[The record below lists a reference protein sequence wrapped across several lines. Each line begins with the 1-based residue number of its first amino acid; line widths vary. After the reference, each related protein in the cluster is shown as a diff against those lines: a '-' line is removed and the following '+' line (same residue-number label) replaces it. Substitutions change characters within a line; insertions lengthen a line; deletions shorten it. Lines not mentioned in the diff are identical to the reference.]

1 MRRIHL
7 FVSLFLTSIF
17 SINLYAQEP
26 TKPVFESV
34 FYQNDGKI
42 YANKALPIYLSIS
55 TNPDGS
61 DPIVLDTPANPS
73 DGSPMYL
80 DSEGVNFI
88 RSKWAVDPETKKIAS
103 PKREVLF
110 PVHADGIAPVSG
122 ITFSGAPSYSSQGV
136 DYYGKGL
143 SYSLSST
150 DQISGVQSTFKSH
163 DSDYATYVSP
173 LDVTTEGENMIYYFS
188 VDNVGNTEDTKT
200 SSFVLDLTPPV
211 SNYTLSDV
219 YGDNILGPMFNIG
232 LESTDNLSGVNG
244 TYYTIDDISQRVY
257 GSPIDLSG
265 LSDGPHTLRFYS
277 DDNVENEESIKEL
290 MFYLDKINPETK
302 LVVIGD
308 QHDAT
313 YYYVSSRTTFEL
325 PATDN
330 KAGVA
335 KTSFSINKQD
345 AQTYTTAFGLPNE
358 LGLHSITYNSEDNVR
373 NVEAKET
380 RTFYMDNKA
389 PNTSIDYGKPQF
401 FTRDT
406 LFINQTTPITI
417 IPRDKH
423 SGVQSTTTT
432 VNGEVQA
439 GNEFTIPTE
448 GHKEIVFSSVDM
460 VNNQEE
466 NKTSRVYVDNTPP
479 EIFINFS
486 LDNIG
491 TEDDLPFYPN
501 YVRMFIGAT
510 DEKTGTKSINYSI
523 DGGPMTEYSSPRTLD
538 ISEKN
543 TFTESKVY
551 DVKVETEDM
560 LGNTSTKEHKF
571 IVKN

>member
-1 MRRIHL
+1 MRYTQL
-7 FVSLFLTSIF
+7 FTFTLLAFFT
-17 SINLYAQEP
+17 YAQEP

-42 YANKALPIYLSIS
+42 YANKKLPIYLSIS
-55 TNPDGS
+55 SSPDGS
-61 DPIVLDTPANPS
+61 NPIVLDTPANPS

-110 PVHADGIAPVSG
+110 PVHADGIAPISG
-122 ITFSGAPSYSSQGV
+122 ITFSGAPSYSNQGV
-136 DYYGKGL
+136 DYYGRGL
-143 SYSLSST
+143 SYSLSSV
-150 DQISGVQSTFKSH
+150 DQNSGVQSIFKSH
-163 DSDYATYVSP
+163 DSDYAPYEST
-173 LDVTTEGENMIYYFS
+173 LNVTTEGENTIYYFS
-188 VDNVGNTEDTKT
+188 VDNVGNTEQTKI
-200 SSFVLDLTPPV
+200 SSFVLDLTSPV
-211 SNYTLSDV
+211 SKYTLSDV
-219 YGDNILGPMFNIG
+219 YGDNILGPTFNIG
-232 LESTDNLSGVNG
+232 LESTDNLSGVKG
-244 TYYTIDDISQRVY
+244 TYYTIDKMSQRVY

-290 MFYLDKINPETK
+290 MFYLDKINPETQ

-308 QHDAT
+308 QHEAT

-325 PATDN
+325 PAIDN

-345 AQTYTTAFGLPNE
+345 VQNYATAFGLPNE

-373 NVEAKET
+373 NVEEKQT
-380 RTFYMDNKA
+380 RTFYMDNKT
-389 PNTSIDYGKPQF
+389 PNTTIDYGTPQF

-491 TEDDLPFYPN
+491 TEDDLPVYPN

-510 DEKTGTKSINYSI
+510 DEKTGTKSIKYSI

-551 DVKVETEDM
+551 DVMVETEDM

>member
-1 MRRIHL
+1 MRYSHFLIL
-7 FVSLFLTSIF
+7 SLLAILSH
-17 SINLYAQEP
+17 SQEP
-26 TKPVFESV
+26 VKPVFESV
-34 FYQNDGKI
+34 FYQNNGKI
-42 YANKALPIYLSIS
+42 YVNKTLPIYISIS
-55 TNPDGS
+55 SSSDGS
-61 DPIVLDTPANPS
+61 NPTVLDTPSNPS
-73 DGSPMYL
+73 DGSPMYF
-80 DSEGVNFI
+80 DTEGVNFI
-88 RSKWAVDPETKKIAS
+88 RSKWAVDPETKKVTT

-110 PVHADGIAPVSG
+110 PINVDGIAPVSE
-122 ITFSGAPSYSSQGV
+122 IKFSGAPSYINKGV
-136 DYYGKGL
+136 YYYGKGL
-143 SYSLSST
+143 SYSLSSS

-163 DSDYATYVSP
+163 DSDYGIYESSI
-173 LDVTTEGENMIYYFS
+173 DVKTEGENTVYYFS
-188 VDNVGNTEDTKT
+188 VDNVGNTEETRT

-219 YGDNILGPMFNIG
+219 YGDNILGPTFNIG
-232 LESTDNLSGVNG
+232 LELVDNLSGVKG
-244 TYYTIDDISQRVY
+244 TYYTIDEMSQRVY
-257 GSPIDLSG
+257 GSPIDLFG
-265 LSDGPHTLRFYS
+265 LSDGPHTLRFFS
-277 DDNVENEESIKEL
+277 DDNVENEENIKEL

-302 LVVIGD
+302 LVVNGD
-308 QHDAT
+308 QHEST
-313 YYYVSSRTTFEL
+313 YYYVSPRTTFDL

-335 KTSFSINKQD
+335 KTSFSINNQG
-345 AQTYTTAFGLPNE
+345 AQTYSTSFSLPNE

-373 NVEAKET
+373 NVEEKET
-380 RTFYMDNKA
+380 ETFYMDNKA
-389 PNTSIDYGKPQF
+389 PNTSINYGKPQF

-406 LFINQTTPITI
+406 LFINQNTPITI

-423 SGVQSTTTT
+423 SGIQSTTTS
-432 VNGEVQA
+432 VNGELQP

-448 GHKEIVFSSVDM
+448 GYKEIVFSSVDM

-491 TEDDLPFYPN
+491 TEENLPVYPN

-510 DEKTGTKSINYSI
+510 DEKTGTKSIKYSI
-523 DGGPMTEYSSPRTLD
+523 DGGSMTEYSSPRTLD
-538 ISEKN
+538 ISERD
-543 TFTESKVY
+543 TFTETKVY
-551 DVKVETEDM
+551 NVMVETEDM

>member
-1 MRRIHL
+1 MANMRYTQL
-7 FVSLFLTSIF
+7 FIF
-17 SINLYAQEP
+17 TLLAFFTYAQEP

-42 YANKALPIYLSIS
+42 YANKKLPIYLSIS
-55 TNPDGS
+55 SSPDGS

-110 PVHADGIAPVSG
+110 PVHADGIAPISG
-122 ITFSGAPSYSSQGV
+122 ITFSGAPSYSNQGV

-143 SYSLSST
+143 SYNLSST

-163 DSDYATYVSP
+163 DSDYAPYEST
-173 LDVTTEGENMIYYFS
+173 LNVTTEGENTIYYFS
-188 VDNVGNTEDTKT
+188 VDNVGNTEQTKI
-200 SSFVLDLTPPV
+200 SSFVLDLTSPV

-219 YGDNILGPMFNIG
+219 YGDNILGPTFNIG
-232 LESTDNLSGVNG
+232 LESTDNLSGVKG
-244 TYYTIDDISQRVY
+244 TYYTIDKMSQRVY

-290 MFYLDKINPETK
+290 MFYLDKINPETQ

-308 QHDAT
+308 QHEAT

-325 PATDN
+325 PAIDN

-345 AQTYTTAFGLPNE
+345 VQNYATAFGLPNE

-373 NVEAKET
+373 NVEEKQT

-389 PNTSIDYGKPQF
+389 PNTTIDYGTPQF

-491 TEDDLPFYPN
+491 TEDDLPVYPN

-510 DEKTGTKSINYSI
+510 DEKTGTKSIKYSI

-551 DVKVETEDM
+551 DVMVETEDM

>member
-1 MRRIHL
+1 MRYTQL
-7 FVSLFLTSIF
+7 FTFTLLAFFT
-17 SINLYAQEP
+17 YAQEP

-42 YANKALPIYLSIS
+42 YANKKLPIYLSIS
-55 TNPDGS
+55 SSPDGS

-110 PVHADGIAPVSG
+110 PVHADGIAPISG
-122 ITFSGAPSYSSQGV
+122 ITFSGAPSYSNQGV
-136 DYYGKGL
+136 DYYGRGL
-143 SYSLSST
+143 SYSLSSV
-150 DQISGVQSTFKSH
+150 DQNSGVQSIFKSH
-163 DSDYATYVSP
+163 DSDYAPYEST
-173 LDVTTEGENMIYYFS
+173 LNVTTEGENTIYYFS
-188 VDNVGNTEDTKT
+188 VDNVGNTEQTKI
-200 SSFVLDLTPPV
+200 SSFVLDLTSPV
-211 SNYTLSDV
+211 SKYTLSDV
-219 YGDNILGPMFNIG
+219 YGDNILGPTFNIG
-232 LESTDNLSGVNG
+232 LESTDNLSGVKG
-244 TYYTIDDISQRVY
+244 TYYTIDKMSQRVY

-290 MFYLDKINPETK
+290 MFYLDKINPETQ

-308 QHDAT
+308 QHEAT

-325 PATDN
+325 PAIDN

-345 AQTYTTAFGLPNE
+345 VQNYATAFGLPNE

-373 NVEAKET
+373 NVEEKQT

-389 PNTSIDYGKPQF
+389 PNTTIDYGTPQF

-439 GNEFTIPTE
+439 GNEFTIRTE
-448 GHKEIVFSSVDM
+448 GDKEIVFSSVDM

-491 TEDDLPFYPN
+491 TEDDLPVYPN

-510 DEKTGTKSINYSI
+510 DEKTGTKSIKYSI

-551 DVKVETEDM
+551 DVMVETEDM

>member
-1 MRRIHL
+1 MRYTL
-7 FVSLFLTSIF
+7 LLTFFLLSFFT
-17 SINLYAQEP
+17 YAQEP
-26 TKPVFESV
+26 VKPVFESS

-42 YANKALPIYLSIS
+42 YANKSLPIYISIS
-55 TNPDGS
+55 SSADGS
-61 DPIVLDTPANPS
+61 NPIVLDTPANPS
-73 DGSPMYL
+73 DGSPMYF
-80 DSEGVNFI
+80 DTEGENFI
-88 RSKWAVDPETKKIAS
+88 RSKWAIDPETKKLTS

-110 PVHADGIAPVSG
+110 PVNADGIAPVSG
-122 ITFSGAPSYSSQGV
+122 ITFSGAPSYSNQGV

-143 SYSLSST
+143 SYSLSSA
-150 DQISGVQSTFKSH
+150 DQISGVQSTYKSH
-163 DSDYATYVSP
+163 DSDYVLYEST
-173 LDVTTEGENMIYYFS
+173 LDVTSEGDNIIYYFS
-188 VDNVGNTEDTKT
+188 VDNVGNTEDTKI

-219 YGDNILGPMFNIG
+219 YGDNILGPTFNIG
-232 LESTDNLSGVNG
+232 LESSDNLSGVKG
-244 TYYTIDDISQRVY
+244 TYYTIDDMSQRVY

-277 DDNVENEESIKEL
+277 DDNVENEESMKEL
-290 MFYLDKINPETK
+290 MFYLDKINPETE

-313 YYYVSSRTTFEL
+313 YYYVSPRTTFEL

-345 AQTYTTAFGLPNE
+345 VQTYTAAFSLPNE

-373 NVEAKET
+373 NVEEKET
-380 RTFYMDNKA
+380 RTFYMDNKS
-389 PNTSIDYGKPQF
+389 PNTSIDYGMPQF

-423 SGVQSTTTT
+423 SGVQATTTT

-466 NKTSRVYVDNTPP
+466 DKTSRAYVDNTPP

-491 TEDDLPFYPN
+491 TEDNLPVYPN
-501 YVRMFIGAT
+501 YVRMFVGAT
-510 DEKTGTKSINYSI
+510 DEKTGTKSIKYSI
-523 DGGPMTEYSSPRTLD
+523 DGGKMTEYSSPRTLD
-538 ISEKN
+538 ISERD
-543 TFTESKVY
+543 TFTESKIY
-551 DVKVETEDM
+551 EVEVIAEDM

>member
-1 MRRIHL
+1 MRYTQL
-7 FVSLFLTSIF
+7 FILSLLAFFT
-17 SINLYAQEP
+17 YAQEP
-26 TKPVFESV
+26 IKPLFESV

-55 TNPDGS
+55 SSPDGS
-61 DPIVLDTPANPS
+61 DPIVLDTPDNPS
-73 DGSPMYL
+73 DGSPMYF
-80 DSEGVNFI
+80 DTNGANYI

-110 PVHADGIAPVSG
+110 PVHADGLAPVSG
-122 ITFSGAPSYSSQGV
+122 ITFSGAPSYTSQDV

-143 SYSLSST
+143 SYSLSSS

-163 DSDYATYVSP
+163 DSDYTSYESP
-173 LDVTTEGENMIYYFS
+173 LDVTTEGENKIYYFS
-188 VDNVGNTEDTKT
+188 VDNVGNTEDTKI

-219 YGDNILGPMFNIG
+219 YGDNILGPTFNIG
-232 LESTDNLSGVNG
+232 LESTDNLSGVKG
-244 TYYTIDDISQRVY
+244 TYYTIDEMSQRVY

-277 DDNVENEESIKEL
+277 DDNVENEESMKEL
-290 MFYLDKINPETK
+290 MFYLDKINPETQ
-302 LVVIGD
+302 LVVTGD
-308 QHDAT
+308 QHEAT

-373 NVEAKET
+373 NVEEKET

-432 VNGEVQA
+432 VNNEVQA

-466 NKTSRVYVDNTPP
+466 NKTSRVYVDNSPP

-491 TEDDLPFYPN
+491 TEDDLPVYPN

-510 DEKTGTKSINYSI
+510 DEKTGTKSIKYSI

-538 ISEKN
+538 ISERD

-551 DVKVETEDM
+551 EVEVIAKDM

>member
-1 MRRIHL
+1 MRYIYL
-7 FVSLFLTSIF
+7 LTFVIIPYLT
-17 SINLYAQEP
+17 NAQEP
-26 TKPVFESV
+26 IKPIFEPV
-34 FYQNDGKI
+34 FYQDQGKV
-42 YANKALPIYLSIS
+42 YVNKSLPIYISIS
-55 TNPDGS
+55 SNPSGS
-61 DPIVLDTPANPS
+61 NPIVLDTPLNPS
-73 DGSPMYL
+73 DGSPMYF
-80 DSEGVNFI
+80 DSEGVNYI
-88 RSKWAVDPETKKIAS
+88 RSKWAVDPDTKKIVS
-103 PKREVLF
+103 PRREVQF
-110 PVHADGIAPVSG
+110 PVHADGLSPISE
-122 ITFSGAPSYSSQGV
+122 ITFVGAPIYRSLGI

-150 DQISGVQSTFKSH
+150 DQISGVQSIFKSH
-163 DSDYATYVSP
+163 DSDYTPYGSP
-173 LDVTTEGENMIYYFS
+173 VDVNTEGQNTVYYFS
-188 VDNVGNTEDTKT
+188 VDNVGNIEDTKT
-200 SSFVLDLTPPV
+200 SSFVLDLTPPL

-219 YGDNILGPMFNIG
+219 YGDNILGPTFSIG
-232 LESTDNLSGVNG
+232 LESTDNLSGVNKL
-244 TYYTIDDISQRVY
+244 YFTIDEMTQRVY
-257 GSPIDLSG
+257 GSPINLSD
-265 LSDGPHTLRFYS
+265 LSDGLHTLRFYS
-277 DDNVENEESIKEL
+277 DDNVKNEENMKEL

-302 LVVIGD
+302 LIVIGD
-308 QHDAT
+308 QHEAT

-345 AQTYTTAFGLPNE
+345 PQTYTSAFSLPNK
-358 LGLHSITYNSEDNVR
+358 LGLHSISYNSEDNVR
-373 NVEAKET
+373 NVEESNT
-380 RTFYMDNKA
+380 RTFYVDNKA
-389 PNTSIDYGKPQF
+389 PNSSIDYGMPQF

-423 SGVQSTTTT
+423 SGVHSTSTS
-432 VNGEVQA
+432 VNGEVQS

-448 GHKEIVFSSVDM
+448 GHKEIVFSSLDM

-466 NKTSRVYVDNTPP
+466 DKTSRVYVDNTPP

-491 TEDDLPFYPN
+491 TEGDLPVYPN

-510 DEKTGTKSINYSI
+510 DEKTGTKSIKYSI

-538 ISEKN
+538 ISERD

-551 DVKVETEDM
+551 NVIVETEDM

>member
-1 MRRIHL
+1 MRHIQ
-7 FVSLFLTSIF
+7 FFGSLFLASFFFIT
-17 SINLYAQEP
+17 LYAQEP

-42 YANKALPIYLSIS
+42 YSNKSLPIYLSIS
-55 TNPDGS
+55 TNSDGS
-61 DPIVLDTPANPS
+61 DPIVLDTPTNPS
-73 DGSPMYL
+73 DGSPMYF
-80 DSEGVNFI
+80 DTNGVNYI
-88 RSKWAVDPETKKIAS
+88 RSKWAVDPETKKTAS

-110 PVHADGIAPVSG
+110 PVHADGIAPISG
-122 ITFSGAPSYSSQGV
+122 ITFSGAPSYTSQGV

-150 DQISGVQSTFKSH
+150 DHISGVQSTFKSH
-163 DSDYATYVSP
+163 DSDYANYESP
-173 LDVTTEGENMIYYFS
+173 LDVTTEGENTIYYFS
-188 VDNVGNTEDTKT
+188 VDNVGNTEQTKS

-219 YGDNILGPMFNIG
+219 YGDNILGPTFNIG
-232 LESTDNLSGVNG
+232 LESTDNLSGVKG
-244 TYYTIDDISQRVY
+244 THYTIDDMSQRLY

-277 DDNVENEESIKEL
+277 DDNVENEESMNEL
-290 MFYLDKINPETK
+290 MFYLDKINPETQ

-345 AQTYTTAFGLPNE
+345 AQIYTTAFGLPNE

-406 LFINQTTPITI
+406 LFINQRTPITI

-423 SGVQSTTTT
+423 SGVQSTNTA
-432 VNGEVQA
+432 VNDEVQA

-460 VNNQEE
+460 VNNLEE
-466 NKTSRVYVDNTPP
+466 KKTSRVYVDNTPP

-491 TEDDLPFYPN
+491 TEDDLPVYPN

-510 DEKTGTKSINYSI
+510 DEKTGTKSIKYSI

-551 DVKVETEDM
+551 DVMVETEDM

>member
-1 MRRIHL
+1 
-7 FVSLFLTSIF
+7 
-17 SINLYAQEP
+17 
-26 TKPVFESV
+26 
-34 FYQNDGKI
+34 
-42 YANKALPIYLSIS
+42 
-55 TNPDGS
+55 
-61 DPIVLDTPANPS
+61 
-73 DGSPMYL
+73 
-80 DSEGVNFI
+80 
-88 RSKWAVDPETKKIAS
+88 
-103 PKREVLF
+103 
-110 PVHADGIAPVSG
+110 VHADGLAPVSG
-122 ITFSGAPSYSSQGV
+122 ITFSGAPSYTSQDV
-136 DYYGKGL
+136 DYYGKGH
-143 SYSLSST
+143 SYSLSSS

-163 DSDYATYVSP
+163 DSDYTSYESP
-173 LDVTTEGENMIYYFS
+173 LDVTTEGENKIYYFS
-188 VDNVGNTEDTKT
+188 VDNVGNTEDTKI

-219 YGDNILGPMFNIG
+219 YGDNILGPTFNIG
-232 LESTDNLSGVNG
+232 LESTDNLSGVKG
-244 TYYTIDDISQRVY
+244 TYYTIDDMSQRVY

-277 DDNVENEESIKEL
+277 DDNVENEESMKEL
-290 MFYLDKINPETK
+290 MFYLDKINPETQ

-308 QHDAT
+308 QHEAT

-373 NVEAKET
+373 NVEEKET

-432 VNGEVQA
+432 VNNEVQA

-466 NKTSRVYVDNTPP
+466 NKTSRVYVDNSPP

-491 TEDDLPFYPN
+491 TEDDLPVYPN

-510 DEKTGTKSINYSI
+510 DEKTGTKNIKYSI

-538 ISEKN
+538 ISERD

-551 DVKVETEDM
+551 DIKVETEDM

>member
-1 MRRIHL
+1 MRYTQL
-7 FVSLFLTSIF
+7 FTLTLFTF
-17 SINLYAQEP
+17 FTYAQEP
-26 TKPVFESV
+26 TKALFESV

-42 YANKALPIYLSIS
+42 YANKELPIYLSIS
-55 TNPDGS
+55 SSPDGS
-61 DPIVLDTPANPS
+61 DPIVLDTPTNPS

-80 DSEGVNFI
+80 DSEGINYF
-88 RSKWAVDPETKKIAS
+88 RSKWAVDQETKKIAL

-122 ITFSGAPSYSSQGV
+122 ITFSSAPSYSSQGV

-163 DSDYATYVSP
+163 DSDYTPYESP

-188 VDNVGNTEDTKT
+188 VDNVGNTEETNI
-200 SSFVLDLTPPV
+200 SSFVLDITPPV
-211 SNYTLSDV
+211 SNYTLSEV
-219 YGDNILGPMFNIG
+219 YGDNILGPTFNIG

-244 TYYTIDDISQRVY
+244 TYYTINEMSQRVY

-265 LSDGPHTLRFYS
+265 LSDGPHYLKFFS
-277 DDNVENEESIKEL
+277 DDNVENKESMKQL
-290 MFYLDKINPETK
+290 MFYLDKINPETQ

-308 QHDAT
+308 QHEAT

-325 PATDN
+325 TATDN

-345 AQTYTTAFGLPNE
+345 AQTYTTAFSLPNE
-358 LGLHSITYNSEDNVR
+358 LGLHSITYYSEDNVR
-373 NVEAKET
+373 NLEEKET
-380 RTFYMDNKA
+380 KTYYLDNKA

-406 LFINQTTPITI
+406 LFINQTTPIKI
-417 IPRDKH
+417 IPRDNH
-423 SGVQSTTTT
+423 SGVKSTTTSVT
-432 VNGEVQA
+432 GEVQA
-439 GNEFTIPTE
+439 GNEFTIPKE
-448 GHKEIVFSSVDM
+448 GHKEIVFSSIDM
-460 VNNQEE
+460 VNNQEAD
-466 NKTSRVYVDNTPP
+466 KTSRVYLDNTPP
-479 EIFINFS
+479 DIFINFS

-491 TEDDLPFYPN
+491 TEDDLPVYPN

-510 DEKTGTKSINYSI
+510 DEKTGAKSIKYSI

-551 DVKVETEDM
+551 EVNVETEDM
-560 LGNTSTKEHKF
+560 LGNKSTKDHKF

>member
-1 MRRIHL
+1 MKYTQFFI
-7 FVSLFLTSIF
+7 FLLLAFFT
-17 SINLYAQEP
+17 YAQEP

-34 FYQNDGKI
+34 FYQNDSKI

-55 TNPDGS
+55 SSPDGS
-61 DPIVLDTPANPS
+61 DPIVLDTPANPK

-80 DSEGVNFI
+80 DSEGLNYI

-110 PVHADGIAPVSG
+110 PVHADGIAPASL
-122 ITFSGAPSYSSQGV
+122 ITFGGAPSYSNQGT

-143 SYSLSST
+143 SYSLSSS
-150 DQISGVQSTFKSH
+150 DQISGVKSTFKSH
-163 DSDYATYVSP
+163 DSDYAPYDSP
-173 LDVTTEGENMIYYFS
+173 LDVTTEGENTIYYFS
-188 VDNVGNTEDTKT
+188 VDNVGNTEDTKI

-211 SNYTLSDV
+211 SNYVLSDV
-219 YGDNILGPMFNIG
+219 HGDNILGPTFNIG
-232 LESTDNLSGVNG
+232 LESTDNLSGVKD
-244 TYYTIDDISQRVY
+244 TYYTIDDMSQRVY

-265 LSDGPHTLRFYS
+265 LSDGPHTLQFYS
-277 DDNVENEESIKEL
+277 VDNVENNESMKSL
-290 MFYLDKINPETK
+290 MFYLDKINPETL

-308 QHDAT
+308 QHEAM

-335 KTSFSINKQD
+335 KTSFSIDKQD
-345 AQTYTTAFGLPNE
+345 MQTYTTAFSLPNE

-373 NVEAKET
+373 NVEQKET
-380 RTFYMDNKA
+380 RTFYVDNKA
-389 PNTSIDYGKPQF
+389 PNTSIEYGKPQF

-439 GNEFTIPTE
+439 GNEFTIPNE
-448 GHKEIVFSSVDM
+448 GHKEIVFSSIDM

-466 NKTSRVYVDNTPP
+466 DKTSRAYVDNTPP

-491 TEDDLPFYPN
+491 TEDDLPVYPN

-510 DEKTGTKSINYSI
+510 DEKTGTKSIKYSI

-543 TFTESKVY
+543 SFTESKVY
-551 DVKVETEDM
+551 NVKVETEDM

>member
-1 MRRIHL
+1 MRYTQL
-7 FVSLFLTSIF
+7 FTFTLLAFFT
-17 SINLYAQEP
+17 YAQEP

-42 YANKALPIYLSIS
+42 YANKKLPIYLSIS
-55 TNPDGS
+55 SSPDGS

-110 PVHADGIAPVSG
+110 PVHADGIAPISG
-122 ITFSGAPSYSSQGV
+122 ITFRGAPSYSSQGV

-143 SYSLSST
+143 SYSLYST

-163 DSDYATYVSP
+163 DSDYAPYESP
-173 LDVTTEGENMIYYFS
+173 IDVTTEGENTIYFFS
-188 VDNVGNTEDTKT
+188 VDNVGNTEDTKM

-219 YGDNILGPMFNIG
+219 YGDNILGPTFNIG
-232 LESTDNLSGVNG
+232 LESTDNLSGVKG
-244 TYYTIDDISQRVY
+244 TYYTIDEMSQRVY

-277 DDNVENEESIKEL
+277 DDNVENEESMKEL
-290 MFYLDKINPETK
+290 MFYLDKINPETQ

-308 QHDAT
+308 QHEAT

-345 AQTYTTAFGLPNE
+345 VQTYTTAFSLPNE
-358 LGLHSITYNSEDNVR
+358 LGLHSISYNSEDNVR
-373 NVEAKET
+373 NVEEKQT

-389 PNTSIDYGKPQF
+389 PNTTIDYGTPQF

-466 NKTSRVYVDNTPP
+466 DKTSRVYVDNTPP

-491 TEDDLPFYPN
+491 TEDDLPVYPN

-510 DEKTGTKSINYSI
+510 DEKTGTKSIKYSI

>member
-1 MRRIHL
+1 MKYI
-7 FVSLFLTSIF
+7 LTF
-17 SINLYAQEP
+17 ALLAFMTYAQEP

-42 YANKALPIYLSIS
+42 YSNKSLPIYLSIS
-55 TNPDGS
+55 TNSDGS
-61 DPIVLDTPANPS
+61 DPIVLDTPTNPS
-73 DGSPMYL
+73 DGSPMYF
-80 DSEGVNFI
+80 DTNGVNYI
-88 RSKWAVDPETKKIAS
+88 RSKWAVDPETKKTAS

-110 PVHADGIAPVSG
+110 PVHADGIAPISG
-122 ITFSGAPSYSSQGV
+122 ITFSGAPSYTSQGV

-150 DQISGVQSTFKSH
+150 DHISGVQSTFKSH
-163 DSDYATYVSP
+163 DSDYANYESP
-173 LDVTTEGENMIYYFS
+173 LDVTTEGENTIYYFS
-188 VDNVGNTEDTKT
+188 VDNVGNTEQTKS

-219 YGDNILGPMFNIG
+219 YGDNILGPTFNIG
-232 LESTDNLSGVNG
+232 LESTDNLSGVKG
-244 TYYTIDDISQRVY
+244 THYTIDDMSQRLY

-277 DDNVENEESIKEL
+277 DDNVENEESMNEL
-290 MFYLDKINPETK
+290 MFYLDKINPETQ

-345 AQTYTTAFGLPNE
+345 AQIYTTAFGLPNE

-423 SGVQSTTTT
+423 SGVQSTNTA
-432 VNGEVQA
+432 VNDEVQA

-491 TEDDLPFYPN
+491 TEDDLPVYPN

-510 DEKTGTKSINYSI
+510 DEKTGTKSIKYSI

-538 ISEKN
+538 ISERD

-560 LGNTSTKEHKF
+560 LGNTSIKEHKF

>member
-1 MRRIHL
+1 MRHTQL
-7 FVSLFLTSIF
+7 FTFSLLAFFT
-17 SINLYAQEP
+17 YAQEP
-26 TKPVFESV
+26 TKPIFESV

-42 YANKALPIYLSIS
+42 YANKVLPIYLSIS
-55 TNPDGS
+55 SSPDGS
-61 DPIVLDTPANPS
+61 APIVLDTPTNPT

-80 DSEGVNFI
+80 DSEGVNYI
-88 RSKWAVDPETKKIAS
+88 RSKWAVDPETKKIAT

-110 PVHADGIAPVSG
+110 PVHADGIAPISG
-122 ITFSGAPSYSSQGV
+122 ITFRGASSYSNQGV

-143 SYSLSST
+143 GYSISSL

-163 DSDYATYVSP
+163 DSDYAPYESP
-173 LDVTTEGENMIYYFS
+173 LDVTTEGENTIYYFS
-188 VDNVGNTEDTKT
+188 VDNVGNTEETKS

-219 YGDNILGPMFNIG
+219 YGGNILGPTFNIG
-232 LESTDNLSGVNG
+232 LESTDNLSKVKG
-244 TYYTIDDISQRVY
+244 TYYSIDEMSQRVY
-257 GSPIDLSG
+257 GSPIVLSG
-265 LSDGPHTLRFYS
+265 LSDGSHTLRFYS
-277 DDNVENEESIKEL
+277 DDNVENEESMKEL
-290 MFYLDKINPETK
+290 MFYLDKINPETQ

-308 QHDAT
+308 QHEAT

-335 KTSFSINKQD
+335 KTIFLINKQD
-345 AQTYTTAFGLPNE
+345 MQTYTTAFSLPNE
-358 LGLHSITYNSEDNVR
+358 LGLHSITYNSKDNVR
-373 NVEAKET
+373 NVEEKET

-423 SGVQSTTTT
+423 SGVQSTITT

-466 NKTSRVYVDNTPP
+466 NKTSRVYVDNSPP

-491 TEDDLPFYPN
+491 TEDDLPVYPN

-510 DEKTGTKSINYSI
+510 DEKTGTKSIKYSI
-523 DGGPMTEYSSPRTLD
+523 DGGPMIEYSSPRTLD

-551 DVKVETEDM
+551 DVMVETEDM

>member
-1 MRRIHL
+1 M
-7 FVSLFLTSIF
+7 
-17 SINLYAQEP
+17 
-26 TKPVFESV
+26 
-34 FYQNDGKI
+34 
-42 YANKALPIYLSIS
+42 
-55 TNPDGS
+55 
-61 DPIVLDTPANPS
+61 
-73 DGSPMYL
+73 
-80 DSEGVNFI
+80 
-88 RSKWAVDPETKKIAS
+88 
-103 PKREVLF
+103 
-110 PVHADGIAPVSG
+110 
-122 ITFSGAPSYSSQGV
+122 
-136 DYYGKGL
+136 
-143 SYSLSST
+143 
-150 DQISGVQSTFKSH
+150 
-163 DSDYATYVSP
+163 
-173 LDVTTEGENMIYYFS
+173 
-188 VDNVGNTEDTKT
+188 
-200 SSFVLDLTPPV
+200 
-211 SNYTLSDV
+211 
-219 YGDNILGPMFNIG
+219 
-232 LESTDNLSGVNG
+232 
-244 TYYTIDDISQRVY
+244 SQRVY

-277 DDNVENEESIKEL
+277 DDNVENEESMKEL
-290 MFYLDKINPETK
+290 MFYLDKINPETQ

-308 QHDAT
+308 QHEAT

-373 NVEAKET
+373 NVEEKET

-432 VNGEVQA
+432 VNNEVQA

-466 NKTSRVYVDNTPP
+466 NKTSRVYVDNSPP

-491 TEDDLPFYPN
+491 TEDDLPVYPN

-510 DEKTGTKSINYSI
+510 DEKTGTKNIKYSI

-538 ISEKN
+538 ISERD

-551 DVKVETEDM
+551 DIKVETEDM
-560 LGNTSTKEHKF
+560 LGNTSTKKHKF

>member
-1 MRRIHL
+1 MRYTL
-7 FVSLFLTSIF
+7 LLTFYLLTFFTYS
-17 SINLYAQEP
+17 QEP
-26 TKPVFESV
+26 IKPVFEPV

-42 YANKALPIYLSIS
+42 FANKTLPIYISIS
-55 TNPDGS
+55 TSPDGS
-61 DPIVLDTPANPS
+61 NPIVLDTPANPT
-73 DGSPMYL
+73 DGSPMYF
-80 DSEGVNFI
+80 DTEGENFI
-88 RSKWAVDPETKKIAS
+88 RSKWAIDPETKKIAF
-103 PKREVLF
+103 PKREVSF
-110 PVHADGIAPVSG
+110 PVNADGIAPVSG
-122 ITFSGAPSYSSQGV
+122 IKFSGAPSYSSQSV

-163 DSDYATYVSP
+163 DSDYSLYEST
-173 LDVTTEGENMIYYFS
+173 LDVTTEGENTIYYFS

-200 SSFVLDLTPPV
+200 SSFVLDLTPPM

-219 YGDNILGPMFNIG
+219 YGDNILGPTFNIG
-232 LESTDNLSGVNG
+232 LESTDNLSGVKG
-244 TYYTIDDISQRVY
+244 TYFTIDDMSQREY

-277 DDNVENEESIKEL
+277 DDNVENEESMKEL
-290 MFYLDKINPETK
+290 IFYLDKINPETE
-302 LVVIGD
+302 LAVIGD
-308 QHDAT
+308 KHDAT
-313 YYYVSSRTTFEL
+313 YYYVSARTTFEL
-325 PATDN
+325 TATDN

-335 KTSFSINKQD
+335 KTSFSVSKQD
-345 AQTYTTAFGLPNE
+345 AQTYTAAFSLPNE

-373 NVEAKET
+373 NVEEKET
-380 RTFYMDNKA
+380 RTFYMDNKS

-423 SGVQSTTTT
+423 SGVQATTTY

-466 NKTSRVYVDNTPP
+466 NKTARVYVDNTPP

-491 TEDDLPFYPN
+491 KEDDLPVYPN
-501 YVRMFIGAT
+501 YVRMFVGAT
-510 DEKTGTKSINYSI
+510 DEKTGTKSIKYSI
-523 DGGPMTEYSSPRTLD
+523 DGGSMTEYSSPRTLD
-538 ISEKN
+538 ISERD

-551 DVKVETEDM
+551 EVEVIAEDM

>member
-1 MRRIHL
+1 MKYI
-7 FVSLFLTSIF
+7 LTF
-17 SINLYAQEP
+17 ALLAFMTYAQEP

-42 YANKALPIYLSIS
+42 YSNKSLPIYLSIS
-55 TNPDGS
+55 TNSDGS
-61 DPIVLDTPANPS
+61 DPIVLDTPTNPS
-73 DGSPMYL
+73 DGSPMYF
-80 DSEGVNFI
+80 DTNGVNYI
-88 RSKWAVDPETKKIAS
+88 RSKWAVDPETKKTAS

-110 PVHADGIAPVSG
+110 PVHADGIAPISG
-122 ITFSGAPSYSSQGV
+122 ITFSGAPSYTSQGV

-150 DQISGVQSTFKSH
+150 DHISGVQSTFKSH
-163 DSDYATYVSP
+163 DSDYANYESP
-173 LDVTTEGENMIYYFS
+173 LDVTTEGENTIYYFS
-188 VDNVGNTEDTKT
+188 VDNVGNTEQTKS

-219 YGDNILGPMFNIG
+219 YGDNILGPTFNIG
-232 LESTDNLSGVNG
+232 LESTDNLSGVKG
-244 TYYTIDDISQRVY
+244 THYTIDDMSQRLY

-277 DDNVENEESIKEL
+277 DDNVENEESMNEL
-290 MFYLDKINPETK
+290 MFYLDKINPETQ

-345 AQTYTTAFGLPNE
+345 AQIYTTAFGLPNE

-406 LFINQTTPITI
+406 LFINQRTPITI

-423 SGVQSTTTT
+423 SGVQSTNTA
-432 VNGEVQA
+432 VNDEVQA

-491 TEDDLPFYPN
+491 TEDDLPVYPN

-510 DEKTGTKSINYSI
+510 DEKTGTKSIKYSI

-538 ISEKN
+538 ISERD

-560 LGNTSTKEHKF
+560 LGNTSIKEHKF

>member
-1 MRRIHL
+1 MRLR
-7 FVSLFLTSIF
+7 FLFLIF
-17 SINLYAQEP
+17 ISSFSFSQEAV
-26 TKPVFESV
+26 KPKFEAV
-34 FYQNDGKI
+34 FYQNEGKI
-42 YANKALPIYLSIS
+42 FANKSLPIYLSIS
-55 TNPDGS
+55 SNPDGS
-61 DPIVLDTPANPS
+61 EPIVLDTPTNPS
-73 DGSPMYL
+73 DGSPMFL

-88 RSKWAVDPETKKIAS
+88 RSKWAVNPETRKIAY

-110 PVHADGIAPVSG
+110 PVHADGIAPITS
-122 ITFSGAPSYSSQGV
+122 ITFSVAPHYINKGIN
-136 DYYGKGL
+136 YYGKGL
-143 SYSLSST
+143 KYSLSST
-150 DQISGVQSTFKSH
+150 DKISGVQSTFKSH
-163 DSDYATYVSP
+163 DSDYLAYDSSI
-173 LDVTTEGENMIYYFS
+173 DVKTEGENTIYYFS
-188 VDNVGNTEDTKT
+188 VDNVGNTEETKT
-200 SSFVLDLTPPV
+200 SYFVLDLTPPV
-211 SNYTLSDV
+211 SNYILSDV
-219 YGDNILGPMFNIG
+219 YGDNILGPTFNIG
-232 LESTDNLSGVNG
+232 LESSDNLSGVKR
-244 TYYTIDDISQRVY
+244 TYYTIDDMSQRVY

-277 DDNVENEESIKEL
+277 DDNVKNEEILKEL
-290 MFYLDKINPETK
+290 MFYLDRINPETK

-308 QHDAT
+308 QHETA
-313 YYYVSSRTTFEL
+313 YYYVSPRTTFEL

-335 KTSFSINKQD
+335 KTSFSINKQG
-345 AQTYTTAFGLPNE
+345 AQIYTTTFSLPNE
-358 LGLHSITYNSEDNVR
+358 LGLHSVTYNSEDNVR
-373 NVEAKET
+373 NVEEKET
-380 RTFYMDNKA
+380 RTFYMDNRA

-432 VNGEVQA
+432 VNGEVQM
-439 GNEFTIPTE
+439 GNEFSIPSE
-448 GHKEIVFSSVDM
+448 GYKEIVFSSADM

-491 TEDDLPFYPN
+491 TEDNLPVYPN

-510 DEKTGTKSINYSI
+510 DEKTGTKSIKYSI
-523 DGGPMTEYSSPRTLD
+523 DGGSMTEYSSPRTLD
-538 ISEKN
+538 ISERD

-551 DVKVETEDM
+551 NVIVETEDM
-560 LGNTSTKEHKF
+560 LGNLSTKEHKF
-571 IVKN
+571 IVRN

>member
-1 MRRIHL
+1 MRYTHFFIL
-7 FVSLFLTSIF
+7 SLLAFF
-17 SINLYAQEP
+17 SYAQEP
-26 TKPVFESV
+26 VKPVFESV
-34 FYQNDGKI
+34 FYQNNGKI
-42 YANKALPIYLSIS
+42 YVNKTLPIYISIS
-55 TNPDGS
+55 SSSDGS
-61 DPIVLDTPANPS
+61 NPIVLDTPSNPS
-73 DGSPMYL
+73 DGSPMYF
-80 DSEGVNFI
+80 DTEGANFI
-88 RSKWAVDPETKKIAS
+88 RSKWAVDPETKKVAT

-110 PVHADGIAPVSG
+110 PINADGIAPVSD
-122 ITFSGAPSYSSQGV
+122 IQFSDAPSYTSKGV
-136 DYYGKGL
+136 YYYGKGL

-150 DQISGVQSTFKSH
+150 DQISGVQSTYKSH
-163 DSDYATYVSP
+163 DSDYTTYESSI
-173 LDVTTEGENMIYYFS
+173 DVTTEGENTVYYFS
-188 VDNVGNTEDTKT
+188 VDNVGNTEETRT

-219 YGDNILGPMFNIG
+219 YGDNILGPTFNIG
-232 LESTDNLSGVNG
+232 LESVDNLSGVKG
-244 TYYTIDDISQRVY
+244 TYYTIDEMSQRVY
-257 GSPIDLSG
+257 GSPIDLSD
-265 LSDGPHTLRFYS
+265 LSDGLHTLRFFS
-277 DDNVENEESIKEL
+277 DDNVENEENIKEL
-290 MFYLDKINPETK
+290 MFYLDKINPETN
-302 LVVIGD
+302 LVVNGD
-308 QHDAT
+308 QHEST
-313 YYYVSSRTTFEL
+313 YYYVSPRTTFDL

-335 KTSFSINKQD
+335 KTSFSINNQG
-345 AQTYTTAFGLPNE
+345 AQTYSTSFGLPNE

-373 NVEAKET
+373 NVEEKET
-380 RTFYMDNKA
+380 ETFYMDNKA

-406 LFINQTTPITI
+406 LFINQNTPITI

-423 SGVQSTTTT
+423 SGVQSTTTS
-432 VNGEVQA
+432 VNGELQA
-439 GNEFTIPTE
+439 GNEFTIPSE
-448 GHKEIVFSSVDM
+448 GYKEIVFSSVDM

-491 TEDDLPFYPN
+491 TEENLPVYPN

-510 DEKTGTKSINYSI
+510 DEKTGTKSIKYSI
-523 DGGPMTEYSSPRTLD
+523 DGGSMTEYSSPRTLD
-538 ISEKN
+538 ISERD

-551 DVKVETEDM
+551 NVMVETEDM

>member
-1 MRRIHL
+1 MRYTQFFTFTL
-7 FVSLFLTSIF
+7 LAFFT
-17 SINLYAQEP
+17 YAQEP

-42 YANKALPIYLSIS
+42 YANKKLPIYLSIS
-55 TNPDGS
+55 SSPDGS

-110 PVHADGIAPVSG
+110 PVHADGIAPISG
-122 ITFSGAPSYSSQGV
+122 ITFSGAPSYSNQGV
-136 DYYGKGL
+136 DYYGRGL
-143 SYSLSST
+143 SYSLSSA
-150 DQISGVQSTFKSH
+150 DQNSGVQSIFKSH
-163 DSDYATYVSP
+163 DSDYAPYEST
-173 LDVTTEGENMIYYFS
+173 LNVTTEGENTIYYFS
-188 VDNVGNTEDTKT
+188 VDNVGNTEQTKI
-200 SSFVLDLTPPV
+200 SSFVLDLTSPV

-219 YGDNILGPMFNIG
+219 YGDNILGPTFNIG
-232 LESTDNLSGVNG
+232 LESTDNLSGVKG
-244 TYYTIDDISQRVY
+244 TYYTIDKMSQRVY

-290 MFYLDKINPETK
+290 MFYLDKINPETQ

-308 QHDAT
+308 QHEAT

-325 PATDN
+325 PAIDN

-345 AQTYTTAFGLPNE
+345 VQNYATAFGLPNE

-373 NVEAKET
+373 NVEEKQT

-389 PNTSIDYGKPQF
+389 PNTTIDYGTPQF

-423 SGVQSTTTT
+423 SGVQSTSTA

-491 TEDDLPFYPN
+491 TEDDLPVYPN

-510 DEKTGTKSINYSI
+510 DEKTGTKSIKYSI

-551 DVKVETEDM
+551 DVMVETEDM

>member
-1 MRRIHL
+1 MRYSHFFIL
-7 FVSLFLTSIF
+7 SLLAIF
-17 SINLYAQEP
+17 SYAQEP
-26 TKPVFESV
+26 VKPVFESV
-34 FYQNDGKI
+34 FYQNNGKV
-42 YANKALPIYLSIS
+42 YVNKTLPIYISIS
-55 TNPDGS
+55 SNSDGS
-61 DPIVLDTPANPS
+61 NPIVLDTPSNPS
-73 DGSPMYL
+73 DGSPMYF
-80 DSEGVNFI
+80 DTEGANFI
-88 RSKWAVDPETKKIAS
+88 RSKWAVDPETKKVTT

-110 PVHADGIAPVSG
+110 PINADGIAPVSE
-122 ITFSGAPSYSSQGV
+122 IKFSGAPNYTNKGV
-136 DYYGKGL
+136 YYYGKGL
-143 SYSLSST
+143 SYSFSST

-163 DSDYATYVSP
+163 DSDYSIYESSI
-173 LDVTTEGENMIYYFS
+173 DVTTEGENTVYYFS
-188 VDNVGNTEDTKT
+188 VDNVGNTEETRT

-219 YGDNILGPMFNIG
+219 YGDNILGPTFNIG
-232 LESTDNLSGVNG
+232 LESVDNLSGVKG
-244 TYYTIDDISQRVY
+244 TYYTIDEMSQRVY
-257 GSPIDLSG
+257 GTPIDLSD
-265 LSDGPHTLRFYS
+265 LSDGPHTLRFFS
-277 DDNVENEESIKEL
+277 DDNVENEENIKEL
-290 MFYLDKINPETK
+290 MFYLDKINPETN
-302 LVVIGD
+302 LVVNGD
-308 QHDAT
+308 QHEST
-313 YYYVSSRTTFEL
+313 YYYVSPRTTFDL

-335 KTSFSINKQD
+335 KTSFSINNQG
-345 AQTYTTAFGLPNE
+345 AQTYSTSFSLPNE

-373 NVEAKET
+373 NVEEKET
-380 RTFYMDNKA
+380 ETFYMDNKA

-406 LFINQTTPITI
+406 LFINQNTPITI

-423 SGVQSTTTT
+423 SGVQSTTTS
-432 VNGEVQA
+432 VNGELQA

-448 GHKEIVFSSVDM
+448 GYKEIVFSSVDM

-491 TEDDLPFYPN
+491 TEENLPVYPN

-510 DEKTGTKSINYSI
+510 DEKTGTKSIKYSI
-523 DGGPMTEYSSPRTLD
+523 DGGSMTEYSSPRTLD
-538 ISEKN
+538 ISERD

-551 DVKVETEDM
+551 NVMVETEDM

>member
-1 MRRIHL
+1 MRHL
-7 FVSLFLTSIF
+7 FAITFLAFF
-17 SINLYAQEP
+17 SYAQEP
-26 TKPVFESV
+26 IKPTFASV
-34 FYQNDGKI
+34 FYQNDGKT
-42 YANKALPIYLSIS
+42 YANKSLPIYISIS
-55 TNPDGS
+55 TSPDGS
-61 DPIVLDTPANPS
+61 DPIVLDTPANPL

-80 DSEGVNFI
+80 DSEGVNYI
-88 RSKWAVDPETKKIAS
+88 RSKWAVDPETKKLSS

-110 PVHADGIAPVSG
+110 PVHADGVSPVSG
-122 ITFSGAPSYSSQGV
+122 ITFSGAPSYTSQGV

-143 SYSLSST
+143 NYSLSST

-163 DSDYATYVSP
+163 DSDYTPYVSP
-173 LDVTTEGENMIYYFS
+173 LDATTEGDNTIHYFA
-188 VDNVGNTEDTKT
+188 VDNVGNTEETK
-200 SSFVLDLTPPV
+200 SASFVLDLTPPV

-219 YGDNILGPMFNIG
+219 YGDNILGPTFNIG
-232 LESTDNLSGVNG
+232 LESTDNLSGVKF
-244 TYYTIDDISQRVY
+244 TYYTIDDMSQQVY

-265 LSDGPHTLRFYS
+265 LSDGPHTLRFFS
-277 DDNVENEESIKEL
+277 VDNVENVESTKEL
-290 MFYLDKINPETK
+290 MFYLDKINPETQ

-308 QHDAT
+308 QHEEK

-335 KTSFSINKQD
+335 KTSFSVNNQD
-345 AQTYTTAFGLPNE
+345 AQTYTTAFSLPNE

-373 NVEAKET
+373 NVEKEET
-380 RTFYMDNKA
+380 KTFFMDNKL
-389 PNTSIDYGKPQF
+389 PKTSIEYGEPQF

-417 IPRDKH
+417 SPLDKH
-423 SGVQSTTTT
+423 SGVQSTTTA

-448 GHKEIVFSSVDM
+448 GHKEIVFSSADM

-466 NKTSRVYVDNTPP
+466 NQTSRVYVDNTPP

-491 TEDDLPFYPN
+491 TEDDLPVYPN
-501 YVRMFIGAT
+501 YVRMFVGAT
-510 DEKTGTKSINYSI
+510 DEKTGAKSIKYSI
-523 DGGPMTEYSSPRTLD
+523 NGGPMTEYSSPRTLD

-551 DVKVETEDM
+551 DVEVETEDM
-560 LGNTSTKEHKF
+560 LGNKSTKEHKF

>member
-1 MRRIHL
+1 MRYT
-7 FVSLFLTSIF
+7 LFLTF
-17 SINLYAQEP
+17 SLLTFFTYAQEP
-26 TKPVFESV
+26 IKPIFESS
-34 FYQNDGKI
+34 FFQDNGKI
-42 YANKALPIYLSIS
+42 YANKSLPIYISIS
-55 TNPDGS
+55 SSADGS
-61 DPIVLDTPANPS
+61 NSIVLDTPANPS
-73 DGSPMYL
+73 DGSPMYF
-80 DSEGVNFI
+80 DTEGVNFI
-88 RSKWAVDPETKKIAS
+88 RSKWAIDPETKKIAT
-103 PKREVLF
+103 PRREVLF
-110 PVHADGIAPVSG
+110 PVNADGNAPVSG
-122 ITFSGAPSYSSQGV
+122 ITFSGAPSYSNQGV

-143 SYSLSST
+143 SYSLSSA
-150 DQISGVQSTFKSH
+150 DQISGVQSTYKSH
-163 DSDYATYVSP
+163 DSDYVLYEST
-173 LDVTTEGENMIYYFS
+173 LDVTSEGENIIYYFS
-188 VDNVGNTEDTKT
+188 VDNVGNSEDTKI

-219 YGDNILGPMFNIG
+219 YGDNILGPTFNIG
-232 LESTDNLSGVNG
+232 LESTDNLSGVKG
-244 TYYTIDDISQRVY
+244 TYYTIDDMSQRVY

-277 DDNVENEESIKEL
+277 DDNVENEEIIKEL
-290 MFYLDKINPETK
+290 MFYLDKINPETQ
-302 LVVIGD
+302 LVIIGD

-313 YYYVSSRTTFEL
+313 YYYVSPRTTFEL

-345 AQTYTTAFGLPNE
+345 VQTYTAAFSLPNE

-373 NVEAKET
+373 NVEEKET
-380 RTFYMDNKA
+380 RTFYMDNKS
-389 PNTSIDYGKPQF
+389 PNTTIDYGMPQF

-423 SGVQSTTTT
+423 SGVQATTTT

-466 NKTSRVYVDNTPP
+466 DKTSRAYVDNTPP

-491 TEDDLPFYPN
+491 TEDNLPVYPN
-501 YVRMFIGAT
+501 YVRMFVGAT
-510 DEKTGTKSINYSI
+510 DEKTGTKSIKYSI
-523 DGGPMTEYSSPRTLD
+523 DGGKMTEYSSPRTLD
-538 ISEKN
+538 ISERD

-551 DVKVETEDM
+551 EVEVIAEDM

>member
-1 MRRIHL
+1 MRYKQL
-7 FVSLFLTSIF
+7 FTFFLFTSFIF
-17 SINLYAQEP
+17 AQEP

-34 FYQNDGKI
+34 FYQKDGEI
-42 YANKALPIYLSIS
+42 YANKSLPIYLSIS
-55 TNPDGS
+55 TSPDGS
-61 DPIVLDTPANPS
+61 NPIVLDTPTNPL
-73 DGSPMYL
+73 DGSPMYF
-80 DSEGVNFI
+80 DTEGANYI
-88 RSKWAVDPETKKIAS
+88 RSKWAVDPETKRIAS

-110 PVHADGIAPVSG
+110 PVNADGIAPFSG
-122 ITFSGAPSYSSQGV
+122 IIFQGAPSYKSQGI

-143 SYSLSST
+143 SYSLTSK
-150 DQISGVQSTFKSH
+150 DQISGVQSTYKSH
-163 DSDYATYVSP
+163 NSDYTLYETP
-173 LDVTTEGENMIYYFS
+173 INVTNEGDNTIYYFS
-188 VDNVGNTEDTKT
+188 VDNVGNTEETKS

-211 SNYTLSDV
+211 SDYVLSDV
-219 YGDNILGPMFNIG
+219 YGDNILGPTFNIG
-232 LESTDNLSGVNG
+232 LESTDNLSGVKG
-244 TYYTIDDISQRVY
+244 TYYTIDEMSQRVY
-257 GSPIDLSG
+257 GSPIDLSA
-265 LSDGPHTLRFYS
+265 LSDGPHALRFYS
-277 DDNVENEESIKEL
+277 DDNVENEESMKEL
-290 MFYLDKINPETK
+290 MFYLDKINPETQ

-308 QHDAT
+308 QHQAT

-345 AQTYTTAFGLPNE
+345 MQTYTTAFSLPDE

-373 NVEAKET
+373 NVEEKET

-423 SGVQSTTTT
+423 SGVQSTTTM
-432 VNGEVQA
+432 VNDKVQE

-466 NKTSRVYVDNTPP
+466 DKTSRVYVDNTPP

-491 TEDDLPFYPN
+491 IEDGLPVYPN
-501 YVRMFIGAT
+501 YVRMFVGAT
-510 DEKTGTKSINYSI
+510 DEKTGTKSIKYSI
-523 DGGPMTEYSSPRTLD
+523 DGGKMTEYSSPRTLD
-538 ISEKN
+538 ISERD

-551 DVKVETEDM
+551 DVKVVTEDM
-560 LGNTSTKEHKF
+560 LGNSSTKEHKF

>member
-1 MRRIHL
+1 M
-7 FVSLFLTSIF
+7 
-17 SINLYAQEP
+17 
-26 TKPVFESV
+26 
-34 FYQNDGKI
+34 
-42 YANKALPIYLSIS
+42 
-55 TNPDGS
+55 
-61 DPIVLDTPANPS
+61 
-73 DGSPMYL
+73 
-80 DSEGVNFI
+80 
-88 RSKWAVDPETKKIAS
+88 
-103 PKREVLF
+103 F
-110 PVHADGIAPVSG
+110 PVNADGIAPISV
-122 ITFSGAPSYSSQGV
+122 ITFSGAPSYNNQGV

-143 SYSLSST
+143 SYSLSSS
-150 DQISGVQSTFKSH
+150 DQISGVKSTYRSH
-163 DSDYATYVSP
+163 DSDYTLYESTM
-173 LDVTTEGENMIYYFS
+173 DVTTEGENSIYYFS
-188 VDNVGNTEDTKT
+188 VDNVGNTEDTKI

-219 YGDNILGPMFNIG
+219 YGDNILGPTFNIG
-232 LESTDNLSGVNG
+232 LESTDNLSGVKG
-244 TYYTIDDISQRVY
+244 TYYTIDDMSQRVY
-257 GSPIDLSG
+257 GSPINLSG

-277 DDNVENEESIKEL
+277 DDNVENEESMKEL

-313 YYYVSSRTTFEL
+313 YYYVSPRTTFEL

-345 AQTYTTAFGLPNE
+345 AQTYTAAFSLPNE

-373 NVEAKET
+373 NVEEKET
-380 RTFYMDNKA
+380 RTFYMDNKS
-389 PNTSIDYGKPQF
+389 PNTSIDYGMPQF

-423 SGVQSTTTT
+423 SGVQATTTT

-439 GNEFTIPTE
+439 GNEFTIPSE

-466 NKTSRVYVDNTPP
+466 DKTSRVYVDNTPP

-491 TEDDLPFYPN
+491 TEDNLPVYPN
-501 YVRMFIGAT
+501 YVRMFVGAT
-510 DEKTGTKSINYSI
+510 DEKTGTKSIKYSI
-523 DGGPMTEYSSPRTLD
+523 DGGKMTEYSSPRTLD
-538 ISEKN
+538 ISERD

-551 DVKVETEDM
+551 EVEVIAEDM

>member
-1 MRRIHL
+1 MKYI
-7 FVSLFLTSIF
+7 LTFALLAFIT
-17 SINLYAQEP
+17 YAQEP

-42 YANKALPIYLSIS
+42 YSNKSLPIYLSIS
-55 TNPDGS
+55 TNSDGS
-61 DPIVLDTPANPS
+61 DPIVLDTPTNPS
-73 DGSPMYL
+73 DGSPMYF
-80 DSEGVNFI
+80 DTNGVNYI
-88 RSKWAVDPETKKIAS
+88 RSKWAVDPETKKTAS

-110 PVHADGIAPVSG
+110 PVHADGIAPISG
-122 ITFSGAPSYSSQGV
+122 IIFSGAPSYTSQGV

-150 DQISGVQSTFKSH
+150 DHISGVQSTFKSH
-163 DSDYATYVSP
+163 DSDYANYESP
-173 LDVTTEGENMIYYFS
+173 LDVTTEGENTIYYFS
-188 VDNVGNTEDTKT
+188 VDNVGNTEQTKS

-219 YGDNILGPMFNIG
+219 YGDNILGPTFNIG
-232 LESTDNLSGVNG
+232 LESTDNLSGVKD
-244 TYYTIDDISQRVY
+244 THYTIDDMSQRLY

-277 DDNVENEESIKEL
+277 DDNVENEESMNEL
-290 MFYLDKINPETK
+290 MFYLDKINPETQ

-345 AQTYTTAFGLPNE
+345 AQIYTTAFGLPNE

-406 LFINQTTPITI
+406 LFINQRTPITI

-423 SGVQSTTTT
+423 SGVQSTNTA
-432 VNGEVQA
+432 VNDEVQA

-491 TEDDLPFYPN
+491 TEDDLPVYPN

-510 DEKTGTKSINYSI
+510 DEKTGTKSIKYSI
-523 DGGPMTEYSSPRTLD
+523 DGGPMTKYSSPRTLD
-538 ISEKN
+538 ISERD

-560 LGNTSTKEHKF
+560 LGNTSIKEHKF

>member
-1 MRRIHL
+1 
-7 FVSLFLTSIF
+7 
-17 SINLYAQEP
+17 
-26 TKPVFESV
+26 
-34 FYQNDGKI
+34 
-42 YANKALPIYLSIS
+42 
-55 TNPDGS
+55 
-61 DPIVLDTPANPS
+61 
-73 DGSPMYL
+73 
-80 DSEGVNFI
+80 
-88 RSKWAVDPETKKIAS
+88 
-103 PKREVLF
+103 
-110 PVHADGIAPVSG
+110 
-122 ITFSGAPSYSSQGV
+122 
-136 DYYGKGL
+136 
-143 SYSLSST
+143 
-150 DQISGVQSTFKSH
+150 
-163 DSDYATYVSP
+163 
-173 LDVTTEGENMIYYFS
+173 
-188 VDNVGNTEDTKT
+188 VGNTEETKS

-219 YGDNILGPMFNIG
+219 YGDNILGPTFNIG
-232 LESTDNLSGVNG
+232 LESTDNLSGVKG
-244 TYYTIDDISQRVY
+244 TYYTIDEMSQRVY

-290 MFYLDKINPETK
+290 MFYLDKINPETQ

-335 KTSFSINKQD
+335 KTSFSIDKQG

-373 NVEAKET
+373 NVEEKET
-380 RTFYMDNKA
+380 RIFYMDNKA

-460 VNNQEE
+460 VNNREE

-491 TEDDLPFYPN
+491 KEDDLPVYPN

-510 DEKTGTKSINYSI
+510 DEKTGAKSIKYSI

>member
-1 MRRIHL
+1 MKYI
-7 FVSLFLTSIF
+7 LTFALLAFIT
-17 SINLYAQEP
+17 YAQEP

-42 YANKALPIYLSIS
+42 YSNKSLPIYLSIS
-55 TNPDGS
+55 TNSDGS
-61 DPIVLDTPANPS
+61 DPIVLDTPTNPS
-73 DGSPMYL
+73 DGSPMYF
-80 DSEGVNFI
+80 DTNGVNYI
-88 RSKWAVDPETKKIAS
+88 RSKWAVDPETKKTAS

-110 PVHADGIAPVSG
+110 PVHADGIAPISG
-122 ITFSGAPSYSSQGV
+122 IIFSGAPSYTSQGV

-150 DQISGVQSTFKSH
+150 DHISGVQSTFKSH
-163 DSDYATYVSP
+163 DSDYANYESP
-173 LDVTTEGENMIYYFS
+173 LDVTTEGENTIYYFS
-188 VDNVGNTEDTKT
+188 VDNVGNTEQTKS

-219 YGDNILGPMFNIG
+219 YGDNILGPTFNIG
-232 LESTDNLSGVNG
+232 LESTDNLSGVKG
-244 TYYTIDDISQRVY
+244 TYYTIDDMSQRLY

-277 DDNVENEESIKEL
+277 DDNVENEESMNEL
-290 MFYLDKINPETK
+290 MFYLDKINPETQ

-345 AQTYTTAFGLPNE
+345 AQIYTTAFGLPNE

-406 LFINQTTPITI
+406 LFINQRTPITI

-423 SGVQSTTTT
+423 SGVQSTNTA
-432 VNGEVQA
+432 VNDEVQA

-491 TEDDLPFYPN
+491 TEDDLPVYPN

-510 DEKTGTKSINYSI
+510 DEKTGTKSIKYSI

-538 ISEKN
+538 ISERD

-560 LGNTSTKEHKF
+560 LGNTSIKEHKF